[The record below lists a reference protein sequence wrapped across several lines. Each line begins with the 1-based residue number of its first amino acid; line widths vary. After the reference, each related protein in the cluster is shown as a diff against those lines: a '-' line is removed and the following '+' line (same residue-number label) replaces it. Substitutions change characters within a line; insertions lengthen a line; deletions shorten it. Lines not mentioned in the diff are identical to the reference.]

1 MEPFGGPGT
10 LKGVS
15 AAERVIRAARRPDS
29 VPREFEFFYRQEFSR
44 AVRLVWLLTG
54 SQAAAED
61 IVQDAMADLFRRFSR
76 VHTPEAYLRRG
87 LVNAARRW
95 HRRERLGRERFGA
108 LAAESV
114 TLDERD
120 TSLLD
125 AVGRLPYR
133 QRVVI
138 VGRYWGGWSEAE
150 IARVLGCR
158 PGTVKSL
165 GSRALE
171 RLRGEVEQ

>member
-1 MEPFGGPGT
+1 
-10 LKGVS
+10 VS
-15 AAERVIRAARRPDS
+15 AAQRAIRAAKSPDRI
-29 VPREFEFFYRQEFSR
+29 PQQFEVFYRQEFSR
-44 AVRLVWLLTG
+44 AVRFVWLLTG

-61 IVQDAMADLFRRFSR
+61 IVQDAMADLLHRFTR
-76 VHTPEAYLRRG
+76 VRMPEAYLRRG

-95 HRRERLGRERFGA
+95 HRRERMRRERFGT

-114 TLDERD
+114 APDERD
-120 TSLLD
+120 ASLLE

-138 VGRYWGGWSEAE
+138 VARYWGGWPEAD

-165 GSRALE
+165 GSHALA